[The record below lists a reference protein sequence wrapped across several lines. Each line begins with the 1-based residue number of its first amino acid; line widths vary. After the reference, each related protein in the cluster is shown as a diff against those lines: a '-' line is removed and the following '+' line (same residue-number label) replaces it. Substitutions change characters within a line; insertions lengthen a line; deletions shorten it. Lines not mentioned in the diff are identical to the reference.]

1 MDLSTT
7 NLVAS
12 NILCSLPQANPYQS
26 YSGLSFTT
34 GPCGIRNMLL
44 LLYLPMYV
52 PPALAQSPSSPRQS
66 TTVDQLIPPITNNS
80 RFTPTNWTRHIG
92 GQNFTWCCT
101 KALAD
106 SLTIDENN
114 TLAFTESAPVINLDL
129 NALQRATDAGQ
140 FPCGATYSGED
151 PYGAPEVTVS
161 YTWLVNTCPGWQLST
176 GDNLNGWL
184 QPLSGFLLPAV
195 VFCLSVPRRRK
206 FHVPR
211 DFFVSELG
219 GFKSKSLRLHS
230 WSAGTSTP
238 PVHVPLAG
246 VFLKKANQPF

>member
-1 MDLSTT
+1 MVFLF
-7 NLVAS
+7 LYF
-12 NILCSLPQANPYQS
+12 SLHLTSATAQNSANQ
-26 YSGLSFTT
+26 T
-34 GPCGIRNMLL
+34 R
-44 LLYLPMYV
+44 V
-52 PPALAQSPSSPRQS
+52 

-80 RFTPTNWTRHIG
+80 HFMPTNWTRRIG

-114 TLAFTESAPVINLDL
+114 TLALTESAPAINLDPI
-129 NALQRATDAGQ
+129 ALQRATDAGQ
-140 FPCGATYSGED
+140 FPCGAVYSGED
-151 PYGAPEVTVS
+151 PNGAPEVTVS
-161 YTWLVNTCPGWQLST
+161 YKWLAETCPGWQLSS

-211 DFFVSELG
+211 SFFVSELG
-219 GFKSKSLRLHS
+219 GFKSTKFPK
-230 WSAGTSTP
+230 AGT
-238 PVHVPLAG
+238 L
-246 VFLKKANQPF
+246 FLFYQQMFGAEADTSLI